1 MTNLRDEARWLI
13 GEISEAKRLARAGG
27 KPQLANSA
35 IEAGRIEE
43 YDQDG
48 TLVQIV
54 GEQHDGT
61 HTPVTVNGPVPP
73 EPSAPAITAG
83 IGSVEG
89 RWSGKFA
96 GDALSPM
103 DLSHVALHASRAEV
117 FTPSNETQ
125 LATITGELGDV
136 AVVLLDSGEWTF
148 GLVAVSKA
156 GKWSGLSET
165 VTIDVPDFPSPVD
178 IQDELIRFDEV
189 TGGLLTEAGNLG
201 DRLDQAQQELT
212 AHEDRLGTAEQRVT
226 DAFIQI
232 GTADGK
238 ATAAA
243 SAAATAQTQAD
254 TAKSVADQATADA
267 LAAAG
272 LAGSKGEVIYQLSAP
287 TGTRANPANLWIR
300 TTDNKPHTYTATA
313 KAWVAVTDKAATD
326 AATAA
331 ANAKSAAD
339 AAAQAAANAQA
350 AAGSAQN
357 TADNALTMAG
367 TKGKVFYSTS
377 TPSGTGTAQGDLWR
391 RTDASKNVIGEW
403 YWTGSAWQSSQI
415 TTSAIANLDVG
426 KLTVGTGVIADL
438 VALHIAGATAAF
450 QQVDVKNLF
459 VTTGTMTEAVIN
471 KLWVDVVMSR
481 KVTAEMMAIGSFD
494 NLVVDPYF
502 LDDNLNTARF
512 AASTAAVVGPVKVS
526 TTDSRRYVE
535 LPASTSQLGF
545 KLIADNAKR
554 YLDVVPGATY
564 RIRYQANSTNGTAS
578 TRPAVTRMRAVGTT
592 SFTAVNESAYLA
604 VTSTWKW
611 YEFTWTAPDDSVGA
625 YFDIQR
631 MAGGTGT
638 LNVKTPIVT
647 RMNAGELTVDGAVK
661 ANHIDVAD
669 LAANSAFIADLTARI
684 VKSEMFVGKEFFGG
698 KFIGSYFWTDAAE
711 AVGLKL
717 DNQGLRVYGAEGG
730 EPVTEIRADGG
741 TVYSIIDP
749 ATGDTLASLDR
760 NGGVSGQELNIA
772 GDPVFLGS
780 PLLGDTVNFQHPSEF
795 ETPGLLDVLPRGM
808 IARGFRNIS
817 DRTSVT
823 NQEMEI
829 LEYNYVHEPGRG
841 YRITVAPF
849 AAYVGGGNAYG
860 YLNVYVTT
868 DGTRPSMSST
878 PTFRQYV
885 RNQASGAEL
894 ATFGGVFYNTGYQP
908 APKVVRIMITMSSE
922 GGTLSFHPNALA
934 STVRT
939 WVEDMGLSAPD
950 TSIDRNG
957 RMDLSVPTPV
967 PPPEPP
973 PVPKENYTQVWKAT
987 GYRSFDGNG
996 RYTYADGTNK
1006 IYQGTAGYTG
1016 MLRSMVTFGTGSKGQ
1031 TIIQALSGAKI
1042 NSIKVTMRF
1051 DHWWSSAGG
1060 TAQIMLHG
1068 SASLTSAPPAMT
1080 LAATSSK
1087 WPKPGTRT
1095 VSIPSSRWEGFK
1107 NGDWKGIGLGNGS
1120 SGTAYYGY
1128 ARASSVSLE
1137 IKYTK

>member
-83 IGSVEG
+83 IGSVEA
-89 RWSGKFA
+89 RWSGKFDS
-96 GDALSPM
+96 DALSPM
-103 DLSHVALHASRAEV
+103 DFSHVALHASRVEV

-136 AVVLLDSGEWTF
+136 AVVLLEPGEWTF
-148 GLVAVSKA
+148 ALVAVSKA
-156 GKWSGLSET
+156 GKWSEMSET
-165 VTIDVPDFPSPVD
+165 VTVDVPDYPSPVD
-178 IQDELIRFDEV
+178 IQDELILLDEKYDGV
-189 TGGLLTEAGNLG
+189 ITEAGNLG
-201 DRLDQAQQELT
+201 NRLDQAEEDLT
-212 AHEDRLGTAEQRVT
+212 AHEGRLGTAEQRVT
-226 DAFIQI
+226 EAFVQIDA
-232 GTADGK
+232 ADGK

-243 SAAATAQTQAD
+243 GVASAAQSKAD
-254 TAKSVADQATADA
+254 TAAQAAADA
-267 LAAAG
+267 AGIANGKGKVLVQSTAPGAADRNAVTLWIDTTG
-272 LAGSKGEVIYQLSAP
+272 GANTPKRWT
-287 TGTRANPANLWIR
+287 TGT
-300 TTDNKPHTYTATA
+300 T
-313 KAWVAVTDKAATD
+313 WVAVTDKAATD
-326 AATAA
+326 AAAA
-331 ANAKSAAD
+331 AAQ
-339 AAAQAAANAQA
+339 AAQAAANAQS
-350 AAGSAQN
+350 AAGSAQA
-357 TADNALTMAG
+357 TANSALTMAG
-367 TKGKVFYSTS
+367 TKGKVFYSAS
-377 TPSGTGTAQGDLWR
+377 TPSGTGTAEGDLWR
-391 RTDASKNVIGEW
+391 RVDGSKNVIGEW
-403 YWTGSAWQSSQI
+403 YWSGSAWVSSQI

-438 VALHIAGATAAF
+438 VAQSIAASTAAF
-450 QQVDVKNLF
+450 QTVDVKNLF

-471 KLWVDVVMSR
+471 KLWSDVVMSR
-481 KVTAEMMAIGSFD
+481 KITAQMVAIGSFE
-494 NLVVDPYF
+494 NLVPSP
-502 LDDNLNTARF
+502 RF
-512 AASTAAVVGPVKVS
+512 EIPEQWTLVAGSAASAPRIQATGGRNDGPRMAIPS
-526 TTDSRRYVE
+526 H
-535 LPASTSQLGF
+535 ANNSTSNPSALYSDGF
-545 KLIADNAKR
+545 
-554 YLDVVPGATY
+554 VVEEDATY
-564 RIRYQANSTNGTAS
+564 RMSAWWMTGFNSTAPIARLYVRFYSGSSYTSKLVATAGS
-578 TRPAVTRMRAVGTT
+578 GSPNVWSVIRG
-592 SFTAVNESAYLA
+592 
-604 VTSTWKW
+604 
-611 YEFTWTAPDDSVGA
+611 EFTVPAGTEFVRVAGASSSTSVWVYIDS
-625 YFDIQR
+625 FSLNR
-631 MAGGTGT
+631 MD
-638 LNVKTPIVT
+638 
-647 RMNAGELTVDGAVK
+647 AGELTVDGSIK
-661 ANHIDVAD
+661 ATKIDTED
-669 LAANSAFIADLTARI
+669 LAANTGFIADLTARI
-684 VKSEMFVGKEFFGG
+684 VKSDMFVGKEFQGG
-698 KFIGSYFWTDAAE
+698 TFTGSVFQTSGIAS
-711 AVGLKL
+711 VGLKL

-730 EPVTEIRADGG
+730 EPVTEIRANGG
-741 TVYSIIDP
+741 TVYSITDP

-760 NGGVSGQELNIA
+760 DGGVSGQELNIA

-849 AAYVGGGNAYG
+849 SAYVGGGNAYG

-908 APKVVRIMITMSSE
+908 APRVVRIMITISSE

-1031 TIIQALSGAKI
+1031 TIVQALSGAKI

-1068 SASLTSAPPAMT
+1068 SASLTSVPPSMT